1 MIVVVGNRFQR
12 GKADYLYSELE
23 RLLGEGSNLRASLVF
38 WSSTIDTYQVCDFG
52 IDEIFGLAND
62 TKHASSMVVWTK
74 QKDPGQPSFDEREDT
89 GQLEEP
95 KVRVLNMLIDA
106 KVN

>member
-1 MIVVVGNRFQR
+1 MVVENRFQR
-12 GKADYLYSELE
+12 GKTDYLYPKLE
-23 RLLGEGSNLRASLVF
+23 RVLGEGSNLCASFVS
-38 WSSTIDTYQVCDFG
+38 WSSPIDTYQVCDFG

-62 TKHASSMVVWTK
+62 TKHTSSMVVWTK
-74 QKDPGQPSFDEREDT
+74 QKDPGQPSFGEREGP

-95 KVRVLNMLIDA
+95 EVQVLNMLIDE